1 MTAIPPPEGMT
12 EEDYDSIHAAVVE
25 TVRGRWFLA
34 EYARRSRVDEVKEML
49 AAIGRLE
56 KVVTGD
62 RALPPPAN
70 VSPHLRLLA
79 QRADEIATRLS
90 EIADDLR
97 DSGADPYL
105 CDDLDA
111 QVRAIASLP
120 KGRTSDPMPS
130 QKVEAASR
138 IALEAPAGQL
148 PDHSRELTAVDPAL
162 KLLVEETANAELGSH
177 VELQPAE
184 PILDPIE
191 PEFPA
196 SSAPMLPPVTPFHL
210 SRGGED
216 PGLAALAAIDGLP
229 LREKLALFS

>member
-12 EEDYDSIHAAVVE
+12 EEDYDSIHEAVVE

-56 KVVTGD
+56 KAVTAD
-62 RALPPPAN
+62 RALPPPD

-79 QRADEIATRLS
+79 QRADEIATRLL

-97 DSGADPYL
+97 ESGADPYL

-120 KGRTSDPMPS
+120 KGRTSDSTIPRPAEAEPRIPLKPPLEQLRYRS
-130 QKVEAASR
+130 QE
-138 IALEAPAGQL
+138 LPAG
-148 PDHSRELTAVDPAL
+148 ELSI
-162 KLLVEETANAELGSH
+162 EEIDKAELKPH
-177 VELQPAE
+177 VELASAPPFVPVE
-184 PILDPIE
+184 PD
-191 PEFPA
+191 FPA
-196 SSAPMLPPVTPFHL
+196 SSAPMPPLDAPLHIPQA
-210 SRGGED
+210 GED
-216 PGLAALAAIDGLP
+216 PRLMALAAINGFS